1 MEDISINDWLTIL
14 SALGEYHD
22 KHAALAKSMAD
33 YDQQEADAAVR
44 LRKLIRDNFLR

>member
-14 SALGEYHD
+14 SALGEYYD
-22 KHAALAKSMAD
+22 KHAALADSMAD

>member
-22 KHAALAKSMAD
+22 KHAALAESTGRPMP
-33 YDQQEADAAVR
+33 ESG
-44 LRKLIRDNFLR
+44 